1 MEILMVA
8 PELGPF
14 ARSSEAADTIA
25 TLSKVVRQLGHPV
38 TVALPRYPGFEA
50 GGLLMARRLTPLE
63 LPGGGEV
70 TVCDGQL
77 ASGVKLVLFDAP
89 RLFDRPGVYGE
100 DGSDYADNAERFGL
114 LARAAAALV
123 RQRSEQ
129 GQAFDLL
136 HLHDWPG
143 ALVAASLGESESV
156 ASVLTIHD
164 VTRQGDFSPKEL
176 VQLGIAP
183 ELDTPDALRLD
194 GRVNALKGG
203 VLLCRTVTT
212 VSPTYARE
220 MQTAER
226 AGPLAA
232 VLSARDP
239 GVIGVANGID
249 YAVYNPAID
258 PALVSRY
265 DAEDPATK
273 GLSKTALVR
282 ELELELR
289 TERPLVAALGP
300 LDQEKGFDLLLA
312 ALPTIMKSDVSL
324 VIVARGA
331 SPLARG
337 FRAAKERYPERFSFV
352 EASDEPFEHRV
363 YAAADLVLVPSR
375 HEPCGSTQLI
385 AQRFGALP
393 VAHATGGIVDSVVD
407 CDAQLETGTGFL
419 FDEASAGA
427 LVGALE
433 RGLAAYASPAWP
445 RLRRRVMRLDL
456 GWDRPARRYV
466 QIYRKTIAAE

>member
-1 MEILMVA
+1 MVA

-25 TLSKVVRQLGHPV
+25 SLSKAVRQLGHPV

-70 TVCDGQL
+70 TVLDGQL

-100 DGSDYADNAERFGL
+100 DGSDYSDNAERFGL

-123 RQRSEQ
+123 RQRGEQ

-143 ALVAASLGESESV
+143 ALVTAALGESESV
-156 ASVLTIHD
+156 PAVLTIHD
-164 VTRQGDFSPKEL
+164 VTRQGDFSPKDV
-176 VQLGIAP
+176 VQLGIGR
-183 ELDTPDALRLD
+183 ELDTPEGFRL
-194 GRVNALKGG
+194 GRRVNVLKGG
-203 VLLCRTVTT
+203 VLFCRTVTT

-220 MQTAER
+220 MQTRER
-226 AGPLAA
+226 AGPLAE
-232 VLSARDP
+232 VLASREP
-239 GVIGVANGID
+239 GVVGVTNAID

-258 PALVSRY
+258 PALISRY

-289 TERPLVAALGP
+289 TERPLVAALGR
-300 LDQEKGFDLLLA
+300 LNEEKGFDLLLA
-312 ALPTIMKSDVSL
+312 ALPSLMKSDLSL
-324 VIVARGA
+324 VVAGCA
-331 SPLARG
+331 TPALARG
-337 FRAAKERYPERFSFV
+337 FREAKERYAERFAFV
-352 EASDEPFEHRV
+352 ETSDEAFEHRV
-363 YAAADLVLVPSR
+363 YGAADLVLVPSR
-375 HEPCGSTQLI
+375 HEPCGSIPLV
-385 AQRFGALP
+385 AQRYGALP
-393 VAHATGGIVDSVVD
+393 VARATGGIVDNVVD
-407 CDAQLETGTGFL
+407 CDVQLETGTGFL
-419 FDEASAGA
+419 FDDASAPA

-433 RGLAAYASPAWP
+433 RGLAAHALPAWP

-466 QIYRKTIAAE
+466 QIYKKTIAERSE